1 MRARMTRKED
11 LVKHH
16 SKMGERAFILEQSNM
31 NGYE

>member
-1 MRARMTRKED
+1 MRARMTWKED

-16 SKMGERAFILEQSNM
+16 SKMGEGAFLLEQSNT